1 MSNIYS
7 RAWVDIL
14 NKVDDFMAKSS
25 GIVWFRGHSS
35 SKHLLKSGLFRTNL
49 SSMSDYLALES
60 KYYHYYKSLGY
71 LLHDNAE
78 GWELVYSLQ
87 HHGGRTRLLDW
98 SESFGTALYFALANW
113 TGEGAAVWMLDP
125 LELNYL
131 AVGEK
136 TIISPALSTIAYPD
150 AYSSGD
156 AVPSIAIYPIKNTQR
171 ICSQLGVFTV
181 QGNYLEPLDKEFGGR
196 LVQDGRLEAVM
207 LTADVR
213 QDALRYIKQNGISHF
228 SLFPDLDGLAAHLN
242 NTLIKQS

>member
-25 GIVWFRGHSS
+25 GVVWFRGHSN
-35 SKHLLKSGLFRTNL
+35 SKHVLKSGLFRAEL
-49 SSMSDYLALES
+49 PSIADYLALES
-60 KYYHYYKSLGY
+60 NYYQYYKSLGY

-98 SESFGTALYFALANW
+98 SESFGAALYFAMANW
-113 TGEGAAVWMLDP
+113 TGEGASVWMLDP

-131 AVGEK
+131 AVGKK
-136 TIISPALSTIAYPD
+136 TIISPSPT
-150 AYSSGD
+150 AYSYPEAYLSGE
-156 AVPSIAIYPIKNTQR
+156 AVPSIAVYPIKNTQR
-171 ICSQLGVFTV
+171 ICAQLGVFTV
-181 QGNYLEPLDKEFGGR
+181 QGNYLEPLDKEF
-196 LVQDGRLEAVM
+196 DGRLIQHGWLEAIV
-207 LTADVR
+207 LSNEVR
-213 QDALRYIKQNGISHF
+213 QDALRFMKQNGISHF

-242 NTLIKQS
+242 NTLTK